1 VAAEVADIRYPFL
14 KILGFQLIGAAL
26 KDSLVK
32 IPVQSEEIT
41 GVLASGPRNAVLD
54 GEVKQFSAAF

>member
-1 VAAEVADIRYPFL
+1 MAAEVADIRYPFL

-26 KDSLVK
+26 KGSLVK

-41 GVLASGPRNAVLD
+41 GALASGPRNAVLD